1 MSDIISIDD
10 SLDPQKLSAMR
21 IVAQM
26 KEAADKQGVGFI
38 GGLVAPDGK
47 KFVMTNMED
56 EDMKMLMP
64 DELQ

>member
-1 MSDIISIDD
+1 MSDIISIED

-38 GGLVAPDGK
+38 GGFVAPDGK

>member
-1 MSDIISIDD
+1 MSDIISIED

-38 GGLVAPDGK
+38 GGFVSPDGK

>member
-26 KEAADKQGVGFI
+26 KEAADKQGIGFI
-38 GGLVAPDGK
+38 GGFVAPDGK

-56 EDMKMLMP
+56 EDVKMLMP

>member
-1 MSDIISIDD
+1 MSDIISIED

-26 KEAADKQGVGFI
+26 KEAADKQGIGFI
-38 GGLVAPDGK
+38 GGFVSPDGK

>member
-1 MSDIISIDD
+1 MSDIISIED

-21 IVAQM
+21 FVAQM
-26 KEAADKQGVGFI
+26 KEAADRQGVGFI
-38 GGLVAPDGK
+38 GGFVAPDGK

-56 EDMKMLMP
+56 EDVKMLMP

>member
-1 MSDIISIDD
+1 MSDIISIED

-26 KEAADKQGVGFI
+26 KEAADRQGVGFI
-38 GGLVAPDGK
+38 GGFVAPDGK

>member
-1 MSDIISIDD
+1 MSNIISIDD
-10 SLDPQKLSAMR
+10 SLDSQKLSAMR

-38 GGLVAPDGK
+38 GGFVAPDGK

-56 EDMKMLMP
+56 EDVKMLMP

>member
-1 MSDIISIDD
+1 MSKIISIED

-38 GGLVAPDGK
+38 GGFVAPDGK

-56 EDMKMLMP
+56 EDVKMLMP

>member
-1 MSDIISIDD
+1 MSDKISIQDPI
-10 SLDPQKLSAMR
+10 DPQKLAAMR

-38 GGLVAPDGK
+38 GGFVAPDGK
-47 KFVMTNMED
+47 KFVMSNMD
-56 EDMKMLMP
+56 GDDMKMFLP

>member
-38 GGLVAPDGK
+38 GGFVAPDGK

-56 EDMKMLMP
+56 EDVKVLMP

>member
-10 SLDPQKLSAMR
+10 SLDSQKLSAMR

-38 GGLVAPDGK
+38 GGFVAPDGK

-56 EDMKMLMP
+56 EDMKILMP

>member
-1 MSDIISIDD
+1 MSDIISIED

-26 KEAADKQGVGFI
+26 KEAADKQGIGFI
-38 GGLVAPDGK
+38 GGFVAPDGK

-56 EDMKMLMP
+56 EDVKMLMP

>member
-38 GGLVAPDGK
+38 GGFVAPDGK

-56 EDMKMLMP
+56 EDMKILMP

>member
-1 MSDIISIDD
+1 MSDIISIED

-38 GGLVAPDGK
+38 GGFVAPDGK

-56 EDMKMLMP
+56 EDMKILMP

>member
-38 GGLVAPDGK
+38 GGFVAPDGK
-47 KFVMTNMED
+47 KFMMTNMED
-56 EDMKMLMP
+56 EDVKMLMP

>member
-1 MSDIISIDD
+1 MSDIISIED

-38 GGLVAPDGK
+38 GGFVAPDGK

-56 EDMKMLMP
+56 EDVKMLMP

>member
-1 MSDIISIDD
+1 MSDIISIED

-26 KEAADKQGVGFI
+26 KEAADRQGVGFI
-38 GGLVAPDGK
+38 GGFVAPDGK
-47 KFVMTNMED
+47 KFVMTNMDD
-56 EDMKMLMP
+56 EDVNMLMP